1 MSDSNN
7 QALEPFGQALLAYW
21 RGNKSAELMHEF
33 KNGQKKM
40 LPVSVFFCSHEE
52 FLTTDNA
59 IEYCRGKILV
69 VGVGTGGH
77 ALELEKTRRF

>member
-1 MSDSNN
+1 
-7 QALEPFGQALLAYW
+7 
-21 RGNKSAELMHEF
+21 MHEF